1 MEYIPKVRRTD
12 LLLFDLEVTYLQE
25 NLTRAL
31 DPVNKRYIKYLEK
44 IAFH

>member
-31 DPVNKRYIKYLEK
+31 EPSKQEIY
-44 IAFH
+44 